1 MTHSGTQLLPTPIH
15 RRRGGNLTGH
25 GLPRRPAS
33 CLSFCLTHS
42 PPSATVHQRPPRSR
56 AGRSRT
62 VADAGEHWP
71 TLLESVL
78 GATPQEFE
86 SPILRRADLQQHR

>member
-33 CLSFCLTHS
+33 CLSFCLIR
-42 PPSATVHQRPPRSR
+42 PRPPPFTSGRPGR
-56 AGRSRT
+56 VQAGRGRWRT
-62 VADAGEHWP
+62 PV
-71 TLLESVL
+71 
-78 GATPQEFE
+78 
-86 SPILRRADLQQHR
+86 